1 MRRLLHWSLQLLLY
15 ALLLLCAWK
24 TWEQA
29 RAYERETLFIIEQL
43 EADNLVE
50 NKGRQLLELITL
62 GLYEG
67 YSEKLAELN
76 RHQQLRQAYADSVD
90 IMSSAFFSVA
100 LLLLMVVWMLQR
112 DLLDLGY
119 AMLLVALICLA
130 VGLSTP
136 ILSLE
141 AGKELPVIG
150 ETVFQFKSKGVL
162 TTIDAL
168 RQSGNGWLAL
178 LLLTFSVIV
187 PLLKTALVG
196 VTWWSHD
203 HHLSRRGLN
212 LSHHIGKWSMADV
225 FVVAILVAYFANS
238 GEDLTEAEVQVGLLF
253 FAAYVLLSLLG
264 TQLITRGI
272 KRSTGTG

>member
-1 MRRLLHWSLQLLLY
+1 M
-15 ALLLLCAWK
+15 
-24 TWEQA
+24 
-29 RAYERETLFIIEQL
+29 
-43 EADNLVE
+43 
-50 NKGRQLLELITL
+50 
-62 GLYEG
+62 
-67 YSEKLAELN
+67 
-76 RHQQLRQAYADSVD
+76 
-90 IMSSAFFSVA
+90 
-100 LLLLMVVWMLQR
+100 
-112 DLLDLGY
+112 
-119 AMLLVALICLA
+119 
-130 VGLSTP
+130 
-136 ILSLE
+136 
-141 AGKELPVIG
+141 
-150 ETVFQFKSKGVL
+150 

>member
-29 RAYERETLFIIEQL
+29 RAYERETLFIIGQL